1 MFVKPNPEKT
11 VDGKALEVFDPVRR
25 DFIPEEGR
33 EVPNNAY
40 WLRRLQTADVVR
52 STATESITAPEPEKP
67 KPKAKTGRK
76 TQPTAEL
83 IIPLKPKAKPR
94 QKSQAKPINRENK

>member
-25 DFIPEEGR
+25 DFIPAEGR

-40 WLRRLQTADVVR
+40 WIRRLQTADVVR
-52 STATESITAPEPEKP
+52 STATESITAPEPEKA
-67 KPKAKTGRK
+67 KTKGEDVQKNTANGGADNTAKTKGKAKAKKSG
-76 TQPTAEL
+76 
-83 IIPLKPKAKPR
+83 KA
-94 QKSQAKPINRENK
+94 NKQGE

>member
-52 STATESITAPEPEKP
+52 PTATENITAPESE
-67 KPKAKTGRK
+67 KAKTKGEDGQKNTAKGGADNTAK
-76 TQPTAEL
+76 T
-83 IIPLKPKAKPR
+83 KGKAKAK
-94 QKSQAKPINRENK
+94 KSGKADKQGE